1 MTTSFAPGP
10 SNYGKDMNTQT
21 IRIRKP
27 QSLLMLIIIHILV
40 TTTILSFKDPDGF
53 ETNAVVGTNV
63 RITDDVEL

>member
-1 MTTSFAPGP
+1 
-10 SNYGKDMNTQT
+10 MNTQT

-40 TTTILSFKDPDGF
+40 TTTILSLKDPNGF